1 MDITHLDIQTLGQG
15 YANGDYKVADVI
27 AEYKKNIAEKNDDIN
42 AFLQVFDDVD
52 EQVTRA
58 QKMIDEGNA
67 TLMTGVPVAVKD
79 NILIKG
85 QTSSSSS
92 HILENHTATYDAT
105 VVVALK
111 EQGAILLGRTNM
123 DEFAMGSSTE
133 TSYFGATK
141 NPVDTS
147 RVPGGSSGGSAA
159 AVAMRGALV
168 ALGSDTGGS
177 VRQPASFCGAVGL
190 CPTYASVSRH
200 GLMAMASSL
209 DVIGPITH
217 SVADAEI
224 VFNAIAQAD
233 SNDATCIPQ
242 DVRDTD
248 TTDGEVKKIG
258 VPRALLA
265 MDGIDAE
272 VLENFEQSLNTLRD
286 AGYEIVDIELPL
298 ITYAL
303 PIYYIIQPAEASS
316 NLSRYDGIRYGMRK
330 EGGNLLDTYL
340 DSRSEG
346 FGKEV
351 QRRILLGTYVLSHGY
366 YDAYYNKATGLRKKL
381 RMEFDE
387 IFSQVDVVVTPTTPS
402 VAFKFGAKSDPVSM
416 YMSDVFTVP
425 ANIASIPALSVPS
438 GKNADGMPFGLHM
451 IAPALGE
458 AKLFTLGKDF
468 ESRV

>member
-1 MDITHLDIQTLGQG
+1 MDIANLDIQKLGEG
-15 YANGDYKVADVI
+15 YKNGDYKVAEVV
-27 AEYKKNIAEKNDDIN
+27 ALYKKNIEESNKEVNAFISLFDDI
-42 AFLQVFDDVD
+42 D
-52 EQVTRA
+52 EQVVRA
-58 QKMIDEGNA
+58 QQMIDDGTA
-67 TLMTGVPVAVKD
+67 TAMTGVPVAVKD
-79 NILIKG
+79 NILIKDHI
-85 QTSSSSS
+85 SSSSS
-92 HILENHTATYDAT
+92 HILENHNATYDAT
-105 VVVALK
+105 VITLLK

-141 NPVDTS
+141 NPLDTS

-159 AVAMRGALV
+159 AVAMGGAMV

-209 DVIGPITH
+209 DVIGPITN
-217 SVADAEI
+217 SVLDAEI
-224 VFNAIAQAD
+224 VFDAIAQAD
-233 SNDATCIPQ
+233 ANDGTCISQ
-242 DVRDTD
+242 DIRNAD

-258 VPRALLA
+258 VPRALLE

-272 VLENFEQSLNTLRD
+272 VLENFEQSLEKLRD
-286 AGYEIVDIELPL
+286 AGYEVVDIELPL

-316 NLSRYDGIRYGMRK
+316 NLARYDGVRYGLRN
-330 EGGNLLDTYL
+330 EGEDLVDTYHKTK
-340 DSRSEG
+340 SEG

-366 YDAYYNKATGLRKKL
+366 YDAYYNKATSLRKKL
-381 RMEFDE
+381 RLEFDE
-387 IFSQVDVVVTPTTPS
+387 VFKQVDVVVTPTTPS
-402 VAFKFGAKSDPVSM
+402 VAFKFGSKSDPVAM
-416 YMSDVFTVP
+416 YMSDIFTVP

-438 GKNADGMPFGLHM
+438 GNNTEGMPFGLHM
-451 IAPALGE
+451 IGPFLGE
-458 AKLFTLGKDF
+458 KKLFTLGKDF